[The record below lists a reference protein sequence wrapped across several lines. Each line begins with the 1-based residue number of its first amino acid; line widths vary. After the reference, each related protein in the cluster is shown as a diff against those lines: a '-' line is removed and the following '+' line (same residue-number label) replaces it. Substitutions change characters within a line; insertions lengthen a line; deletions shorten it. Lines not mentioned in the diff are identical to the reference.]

1 MATSKFTLSPFCQAV
16 SSTSATTK
24 AAQDAAKKAAAQ
36 NATLKKQLAAE
47 KARLA
52 KLEKVNKSTKATLEK
67 YKAKEAADKAE
78 ADAALIAA
86 ARSDEKAPTTD
97 IPKPEDMGVKDPT
110 DFQWNLPP
118 HSWSLPVRPIELEL
132 NSDGKSGFL
141 GGQNRK
147 TPESFH
153 GLRRGRV
160 WSWDSPEEVTK
171 YDQEIGKGKTA
182 AEGVS
187 KAGKADTNNSKILSP
202 NYKYGFQFLWNPA
215 EVTSSVARNMDVTPS
230 AADKLRVVSGVFP
243 GQETV
248 SFNVLLDRT
257 NDFACARGLQKTGV
271 SSELKDLEIFYKN
284 SYYPTTNTKVTFEEK
299 MDALLKYGTMAD
311 LEYLFKS
318 INGSGLGDGEWA
330 SLLGKKTAN
339 LGYLQPTLMGV
350 TLGPDR
356 TTSLSYVGW
365 ITSISMSHSSFTE
378 EMIPLRTTVSF
389 SIECFAGSGIGA
401 GA

>member
-1 MATSKFTLSPFCQAV
+1 MATSKYTLSPFCGAV
-16 SSTSATTK
+16 SATSATTK
-24 AAQDAAKKAAAQ
+24 AAQDAAAKAAAQ
-36 NATLKKQLAAE
+36 NKKLKEQLAAE

-52 KLEKVNKSTKATLEK
+52 KLTRVNKSTNATLAK
-67 YKAKEAADKAE
+67 YKAKEAADKA
-78 ADAALIAA
+78 AVDAELVNA
-86 ARSDEKAPTTD
+86 ARSDEKEPTTN
-97 IPKPEDMGVKDPT
+97 IPKPEDTGTNDPT
-110 DFQWNLPP
+110 DYQWNLPP
-118 HSWSLPVRPIELEL
+118 HSWSLPLRPIQLE
-132 NSDGKSGFL
+132 GEGFL
-141 GGQNRK
+141 GGQYRK

-171 YDQEIGKGKTA
+171 YNQEFGKDSKGSTA
-182 AEGVS
+182 VE
-187 KAGKADTNNSKILSP
+187 KAGKADTNNSKVLTPS
-202 NYKYGFQFLWNPA
+202 YKYGFQFMWNPA
-215 EVTSSVARNMDVTPS
+215 EVTSTVNRNMDVTPS
-230 AADKLRVVSGVFP
+230 SADKLRVVSGVFP
-243 GQETV
+243 GQESV
-248 SFNVLLDRT
+248 SFNVMLDRT
-257 NDFACARGLQKTGV
+257 NDFACARGLQKTGAL
-271 SSELKDLEIFYKN
+271 SELKVLEEYYKN
-284 SYYPTTNTKVTFEEK
+284 SYYPTTNTKTTFEEK

-311 LEYLFKS
+311 LEYLFKG

-389 SIECFAGSGIGA
+389 TVECFAGSGIGG